1 MCPLCYLLSLLMI
14 LGTYLKID
22 AFWNSEQVHQVRRWF
37 GDRGAS
43 IFYYSIGGAILAF
56 GLFISTQ

>member
-1 MCPLCYLLSLLMI
+1 MI
-14 LGTYLKID
+14 LGTYFKID
-22 AFWNSEQVHQVRRWF
+22 GFWNSEQVHQVRRWF

-56 GLFISTQ
+56 GLFVSTQ

>member
-1 MCPLCYLLSLLMI
+1 MCPLFYLLSLLMI

-43 IFYYSIGGAILAF
+43 IFYYAIGGAILAF
-56 GLFISTQ
+56 GLFLSTQ

>member
-1 MCPLCYLLSLLMI
+1 MI

-22 AFWNSEQVHQVRRWF
+22 GFWNSEQVHQVRRWF

-43 IFYYSIGGAILAF
+43 IFYYAIGGAILAF
-56 GLFISTQ
+56 GLFLSTQ

>member
-1 MCPLCYLLSLLMI
+1 MI

-56 GLFISTQ
+56 GLFVSTQ